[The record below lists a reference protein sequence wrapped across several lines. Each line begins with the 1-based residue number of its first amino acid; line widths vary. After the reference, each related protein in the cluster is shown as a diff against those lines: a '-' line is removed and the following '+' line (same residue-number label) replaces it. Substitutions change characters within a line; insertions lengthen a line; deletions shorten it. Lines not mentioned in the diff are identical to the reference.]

1 MRLKDYGRYRKKR
14 KEYIHQSGLLL
25 TGVMGDVRAV
35 IMGDVRAE
43 LALVMHILHERPA
56 FRPAFLNLNSPSLSR
71 FPSGRPLS
79 EPLIRIRN
87 DWRPNLWDMPDKR
100 RVYHELAERIR

>member
-25 TGVMGDVRAV
+25 TGVMGD
-35 IMGDVRAE
+35 IRAE
-43 LALVMHILHERPA
+43 LALVMHILHEC
-56 FRPAFLNLNSPSLSR
+56 PAFLNLNSPSLSR